1 MSDLPGDKPPV
12 YSALQPGK
20 AAVSGAKRRRTPE
33 AGQHL
38 APRDQYFYC
47 QNYISASAHWR
58 YVGYMSVDTTGNTFM
73 HDDAQLMSLVAG
85 GQDDALA
92 TLIDRWRHR
101 VWAFIDRMCGRLG
114 RNDDIFQ
121 DVWMRI
127 YLYRKKFDP
136 SKAKSF
142 KSYLFTVVVNC
153 CRTNMAKYIPRI
165 AANPALSDPA
175 SPEAPSPQPEPLD
188 ALIDNEQHHHVR
200 QAVDRLPEKQRMVV
214 LLYLLYDS
222 DYSMIADALS
232 LRNGTV
238 RSHMS
243 LALKNLRRI
252 LVRKSTVAEPLAK
265 GQVTHE

>member
-1 MSDLPGDKPPV
+1 
-12 YSALQPGK
+12 
-20 AAVSGAKRRRTPE
+20 
-33 AGQHL
+33 
-38 APRDQYFYC
+38 
-47 QNYISASAHWR
+47 
-58 YVGYMSVDTTGNTFM
+58 M

-92 TLIDRWRHR
+92 TLIDRWQHR

-136 SKAKSF
+136 SKNF

-153 CRTNMAKYIPRI
+153 CRTNLKQRGQDSLFGASSETKSP
-165 AANPALSDPA
+165 DPFVSA
-175 SPEAPSPQPEPLD
+175 RKPEPLD
-188 ALIDNEQHHHVR
+188 ALIDNEQYLHVR
-200 QAVDRLPEKQRMVV
+200 QAVDRLPEKQRTVV

-243 LALKNLRRI
+243 LALKNLRHL
-252 LVRKSTVAEPLAK
+252 LVRKSPVAEPLAK